1 MGASLCSRFSLDKSI
16 APAGYIGGLAFVL
29 DLFRMGKLKNGIGY
43 STSLYI
49 LHFGIIV
56 NECCNCPVNSSNQE
70 GERILPAARTRYVIA
85 KYLTM
90 FGVILCGVLLVSS
103 KENKSVY
110 MGMILICTSLN
121 AINEGL
127 NLRLKK
133 ENKAREISCY
143 IAGTFGF
150 VVAWLILLGLLHGL

>member
-1 MGASLCSRFSLDKSI
+1 M
-16 APAGYIGGLAFVL
+16 
-29 DLFRMGKLKNGIGY
+29 
-43 STSLYI
+43 
-49 LHFGIIV
+49 
-56 NECCNCPVNSSNQE
+56 
-70 GERILPAARTRYVIA
+70 PAARTRYVIV

-90 FGVILCGVLLVSS
+90 FGVILCGVLLVSG

-150 VVAWLILLGLLHGL
+150 VVAWLILLGLLDGL